1 MNKLVILAKNNKI
14 VMTMTTSPVS
24 NSSTLL
30 SKGKGSYID
39 IFRVQTE
46 ALRAMHDFLYQEGLV
61 QLMPVILSPVTDP
74 LNHSVADASIMY
86 KDQELQLTKS
96 MIFHKQVAVSTLDT
110 RGIYIVSPNVRLE
123 RDPHSDRHLLEFSQL
138 DIELRDVSAREFMS
152 LIEDMMIFIITRVKS
167 TCTEE
172 LKKLDS
178 TLRVPRK
185 PFRIHTTWSLLEEY
199 GPHYESKISQLEEDL
214 FWITDFKR
222 EFYDKED
229 PQHKGHYVNYD
240 LVYPEGY
247 REALS
252 GGERDYQY
260 DILVRKI
267 RERGQDLSDFG
278 YYLEYAKAGLLRPSA
293 GGGLGIERL
302 VRFLT
307 KRSHIREITLFPK
320 VPDETIMM

>member
-1 MNKLVILAKNNKI
+1 
-14 VMTMTTSPVS
+14 MTMTITPASNTS
-24 NSSTLL
+24 LL
-30 SKGKGSYID
+30 SGSGKGSYID

-46 ALRAMHDFLYQEGLV
+46 ALRAMHDFLYQEGLI

-74 LNHSVADASIMY
+74 LNHSVGDASIMY
-86 KDQELQLTKS
+86 NGQKLQLTKS
-96 MIFHKQVAVSTLDT
+96 MIFHKQVAISTLDT

-123 RDPHSDRHLLEFSQL
+123 RGPHSDRHLLEFSQL
-138 DIELRDVSAREFMS
+138 DIEVRDVSASEFMS
-152 LIEDMMIFIITRVKS
+152 LIEDMMVFVITRVKS

-172 LKKLDS
+172 LEKLDS

-185 PFRIHTTWSLLEEY
+185 PFRIHTSWFLLEEY
-199 GPHYESKISQLEEDL
+199 GPQFESKISQIEKDL
-214 FWITDFKR
+214 FWITDFER

-240 LVYPEGY
+240 LFYPGGY

-267 RERGQDLSDFG
+267 KERGQDLSDFG
-278 YYLEYAKAGLLRPSA
+278 YYLEYAKAGLLKPSA

-307 KRSHIREITLFPK
+307 KRVHIREITMFPK
-320 VPDETIMM
+320 IPNETIMM